1 METAYKEK
9 DNKLNYELDFGFI
22 EQLAERMSANKGK
35 YAPYN
40 WQKLDNIEDL
50 KQALFRH
57 VIAVMK
63 GDFKDDGRTFGHLEG
78 IALNCMFINFQLRK
92 KEMFENLEKIAKNK
106 LENHVLLEP
115 LSFP

>member
-1 METAYKEK
+1 
-9 DNKLNYELDFGFI
+9 
-22 EQLAERMSANKGK
+22 MSANKGK

-78 IALNCMFINFQLRK
+78 IALNCMFINFQLKRDTYLKSRLSAKEVQYK
-92 KEMFENLEKIAKNK
+92 KIVENSL
-106 LENHVLLEP
+106 
-115 LSFP
+115 